1 MGGVIARGA
10 LAVALGAVTSG
21 VGVLIPLLDFGNDKD
36 SDCALLINQAKS
48 DARVQ
53 TSDLAPRARKR

>member
-1 MGGVIARGA
+1 MVGVIARDT
-10 LAVALGAVTSG
+10 LAVSLGAVMSG

-48 DARVQ
+48 DARVKS
-53 TSDLAPRARKR
+53 SDFAPRGAKR